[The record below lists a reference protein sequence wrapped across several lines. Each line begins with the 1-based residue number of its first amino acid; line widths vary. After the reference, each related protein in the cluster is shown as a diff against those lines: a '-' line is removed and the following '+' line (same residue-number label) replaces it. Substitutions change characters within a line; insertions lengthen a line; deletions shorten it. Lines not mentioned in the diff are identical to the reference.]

1 MMKHKVC
8 WIIGKL
14 FSLFYLLT
22 AILFLVAVWRTQ
34 MVPGLHFGLL
44 TVVAVAIAALVI
56 WLTWS
61 GTRKGAVRN
70 RHLYCLC
77 CFRCFLP

>member
-61 GTRKGAVRN
+61 GTRKVRYGIGIV
-70 RHLYCLC
+70 LSC